1 MKSTKNNTK
10 AAKKNIKPLT
20 KPFEPK
26 FTVGT
31 RMAKYFFDGEQDR
44 PYGGKVTAFDSK
56 KRLYSVLYDDGD
68 VEKMSEE
75 ELGKLVVTPTQQD
88 SSLMPLFRVPFTVY
102 Y

>member
-1 MKSTKNNTK
+1 M
-10 AAKKNIKPLT
+10 
-20 KPFEPK
+20 
-26 FTVGT
+26 
-31 RMAKYFFDGEQDR
+31 
-44 PYGGKVTAFDSK
+44 TAFDSK

-68 VEKMSEE
+68 VEEMSEE